1 MRISD
6 WSSDVCSSDLGG
18 IHELE
23 LGEHAV
29 DLEQRSVADGVEDR
43 AGNARIAHRQD
54 TLVEP
59 SVQPGASLAG
69 KLWSLSMST
78 SSSSSRWP
86 LPSWSCL
93 SSRSLGVD
101 GLEGTVGGFV
111 GLPFMQAPVGI
122 AAPHS
127 NAIARQGSSTKACGL
142 EPGQA
147 RIGRRATRVYPPSGI
162 WSFGSPIGR

>member
-1 MRISD
+1 MAAGRFPGRVAGPEQALLLRLLD
-6 WSSDVCSSDLGG
+6 HVPGDARLDRAGG

-54 TLVEP
+54 TLVEH

-69 KLWSLSMST
+69 KLWAISMST

-86 LPSWSCL
+86 LERKSVVWGK
-93 SSRSLGVD
+93 GVA
-101 GLEGTVGGFV
+101 V
-111 GLPFMQAPVGI
+111 
-122 AAPHS
+122 
-127 NAIARQGSSTKACGL
+127 
-142 EPGQA
+142 
-147 RIGRRATRVYPPSGI
+147 RVYPG
-162 WSFGSPIGR
+162 GGRI

>member
-6 WSSDVCSSDLGG
+6 WSSDVCSSDLHVPGDARLDRAGG

-43 AGNARIAHRQD
+43 AGNARIAPRQD

-69 KLWSLSMST
+69 KLWSLSIST
-78 SSSSSRWP
+78 HPSSSSRP
-86 LPSWSCL
+86 LPSGSCL
-93 SSRSLGVD
+93 SSRSLGLARCD
-101 GLEGTVGGFV
+101 GIGCGFG
-111 GLPFMQAPVGI
+111 GLPCM
-122 AAPHS
+122 AAP
-127 NAIARQGSSTKACGL
+127 TPL
-142 EPGQA
+142 
-147 RIGRRATRVYPPSGI
+147 
-162 WSFGSPIGR
+162 

>member
-93 SSRSLGVD
+93 SSRSLRS
-101 GLEGTVGGFV
+101 E
-111 GLPFMQAPVGI
+111 
-122 AAPHS
+122 
-127 NAIARQGSSTKACGL
+127 
-142 EPGQA
+142 
-147 RIGRRATRVYPPSGI
+147 GRRG
-162 WSFGSPIGR
+162 GEEMGRTVRARGWRWH